1 MADRG
6 RQAKTG
12 VRRGGGLEI
21 LKGLPVAGCHLP
33 QQCAGV
39 SEATGGR
46 LRRSGRGCTLG
57 GLAER
62 QPQNGSRVSS
72 PPTFFTLWEVGAR
85 QQQ

>member
-12 VRRGGGLEI
+12 VRRGGLEI

-62 QPQNGSRVSS
+62 QPKNGSRVSS
-72 PPTFFTLWEVGAR
+72 PSTFFTLWEVGAG
-85 QQQ
+85 QQH